1 MTFKPGDLVVKNTKR
16 SSRTSRREYIPGK
29 QGSVGGSAASHMREE
44 QVYRVL
50 EITSN
55 GGVMLHGFSLIVS
68 AKELVFASEAQIE
81 ADNQNPVSASSS
93 CRERKSRCWNI
104 CYPAP
109 YNLSKHDRSFSAPNL
124 VILDKPL
131 PAKSAGKR

>member
-1 MTFKPGDLVVKNTKR
+1 MSFNPDDLVVKNTKR
-16 SSRTSRREYIPGK
+16 SSRLSRREYVPGK

-50 EITSN
+50 ETTFN

-68 AKELVFASEAQIE
+68 AKELALASEAQIE
-81 ADNQNPVSASSS
+81 TDNQNPVSASSS
-93 CRERKSRCWNI
+93 CKEHKSRCWDI

-109 YNLSKHDRSFSAPNL
+109 YDLSKHERSFSAP
-124 VILDKPL
+124 I
-131 PAKSAGKR
+131 

>member
-1 MTFKPGDLVVKNTKR
+1 MNFKPNDLVVKNTKR

-29 QGSVGGSAASHMREE
+29 QGSVGGSAASHMRED

-50 EITSN
+50 ETTFN

-68 AKELVFASEAQIE
+68 AKELTLASIKQIE
-81 ADNQNPVSASSS
+81 VDNRNPVSASSS
-93 CRERKSRCWNI
+93 CKEHKSRCWDI

-109 YNLSKHDRSFSAPNL
+109 YNLSKNDRSFSAP
-124 VILDKPL
+124 V
-131 PAKSAGKR
+131 